1 MTEDGMVGW
10 HHWLRHEFEQVL
22 GVGDGQGSLAC
33 CSPWGHKESD
43 TAEWLNWTEA
53 FILFGFPSGS
63 DREGNGTHS
72 STLCLENHMDG
83 GAWKAAVHGVAQSR
97 TWLRWL
103 SSSSSSSGSDG
114 KESACNEGDLD
125 SIPGL
130 EISPGKGNGYPLQ
143 YSYLKNPHGQ
153 KSLVGYSPWSHKES
167 DMTEQ
172 LSTYTSFYFNP
183 SIFINP
189 SEIGDF
195 HFPYDESSFD
205 SHIS

>member
-1 MTEDGMVGW
+1 MLVSAK
-10 HHWLRHEFEQVL
+10 HQHESAI
-22 GVGDGQGSLAC
+22 GVRMSPRSWTSLPLIA
-33 CSPWGHKESD
+33 SI
-43 TAEWLNWTEA
+43 WTWVCHP
-53 FILFGFPSGS
+53 FG
-63 DREGNGTHS
+63 EGNGNS
-72 STLCLENHMDG
+72 VQYSCLENPMDG

-97 TWLRWL
+97 TWLKWL